1 MPMPLPGTDS
11 VVSGAIELLLDMGR
25 GGSSVNRV
33 TRSST
38 EGHPPCSEFDDGVA
52 MDRGKRDEISGVEGT
67 DSGIDT
73 RY

>member
-1 MPMPLPGTDS
+1 M
-11 VVSGAIELLLDMGR
+11 VSGALEPLLYMGR

-33 TRSST
+33 TRSPT
-38 EGHPPCSEFDDGVA
+38 DGHPPSDEFNAGVA
-52 MDRGKRDEISGVEGT
+52 MDRGKCDELSGVEGT